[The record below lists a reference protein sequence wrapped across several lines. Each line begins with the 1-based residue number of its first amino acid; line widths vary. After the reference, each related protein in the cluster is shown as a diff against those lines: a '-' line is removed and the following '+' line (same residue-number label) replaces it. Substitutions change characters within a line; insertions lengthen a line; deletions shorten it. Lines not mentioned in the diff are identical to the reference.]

1 VKFEMKGNQKFKK
14 NNAGALAYIQ
24 MGIVILIMSALA
36 IPIVFSV
43 VGAISPKTIDSQLQT
58 ALGKSTTY
66 TPAANST
73 AAVLTTA
80 GTVLTLNPLAALV
93 AVAAGM
99 ISLLVGA
106 FVVTTGRQG
115 I

>member
-1 VKFEMKGNQKFKK
+1 MKGNQTIKK
-14 NNAGALAYIQ
+14 NDKAALAYIQ

-36 IPIVFSV
+36 VPIVFSV
-43 VGAISPKTIDSQLQT
+43 IGAISPKTIDTALQS
-58 ALGKSTTY
+58 ALGKTTVYTPTANATVAVLSTT
-66 TPAANST
+66 
-73 AAVLTTA
+73 
-80 GTVLTLNPLAALV
+80 GTVLALNPLAALV

>member
-1 VKFEMKGNQKFKK
+1 MKGNQTMKLRK
-14 NNAGALAYIQ
+14 NDAGALAYIQ

-36 IPIVFSV
+36 VPIVFSV
-43 VGAISPKTIDSQLQT
+43 IGAISPATIDTQLQT
-58 ALGKSTTY
+58 ALGKGTGY
-66 TPAANST
+66 KPAANAT

>member
-1 VKFEMKGNQKFKK
+1 MENRIFKRNK
-14 NNAGALAYIQ
+14 AGALAYIQ

-36 IPIVFSV
+36 VPIVFSV
-43 VGAISPKTIDSQLQT
+43 IGATNPSTIDDALQT
-58 ALGKSTTY
+58 ALGEPAGY
-66 TPAANST
+66 TPAANAT
-73 AAVLTTA
+73 AAVLTTT

-99 ISLLVGA
+99 ISMLVGA
-106 FVVTTGRQG
+106 FVITTGRSG

>member
-1 VKFEMKGNQKFKK
+1 MKGNQTMKLRK
-14 NNAGALAYIQ
+14 NDAGALAYIQ

-36 IPIVFSV
+36 VPIVFSV
-43 VGAISPKTIDSQLQT
+43 IGAISPATIDTQLQT
-58 ALGKSTTY
+58 ALGKGTAY
-66 TPAANST
+66 KPAANAT